1 MPLTIVKKANP
12 SQSEEIN
19 NKTAVITILGIQGQ
33 KDNIKTKGCAK
44 YYFAGES
51 PDNSQEFFNTLPLLA
66 DKFGAENIVPI
77 YTTDA
82 REFNE
87 AVMAHYANFQ
97 NANFQINFNDS
108 YKITDEKN
116 FEALFEIFER
126 VIDDLIKSGVGKI
139 VFDVTHGFRHL
150 PLLALVDLLIQNFS
164 NVSQVDQILFA
175 KEIEKFKLYEIIDLR
190 QYLDIANIAFVI
202 AAFSQNYTLAQHIRV
217 KRFEPLV
224 NALNDFSNNI
234 LSLNIAKLKSS
245 HNELIKELDRID
257 DIALISR
264 ARDLKDRLNKICD
277 WSDSA
282 YIFRYKLAKD
292 MFKKGYLLQSLVLLF
307 ESVNSYIVG
316 VFERNIPIVYKKI
329 LDECSKKKERKNYL
343 VSNFFVQALKSRECE
358 DDKFRENTMKNFR
371 KPYHEFEFELEAS
384 DIAEIKS
391 VAKTKFKSVNEL
403 TNYRNRLDELRND
416 FAHGNIS
423 EEEFS
428 HIKQEIKKLF
438 DKYQDFIKIQDS

>member
-12 SQSEEIN
+12 PQSEEIN

-33 KDNIKTKGCAK
+33 KENIKTEGCAR

-51 PDNSQEFFNTLPLLA
+51 ADKSQEFFNTLPLLA

-82 REFNE
+82 RGFNE
-87 AVMAHYANFQ
+87 AVMAHYAD
-97 NANFQINFNDS
+97 FQINFNDD
-108 YKITDEKN
+108 YKIVDEKN

-126 VIDDLIKSGVGKI
+126 AIDDLVKSGVGRI

-164 NVSQVDQILFA
+164 NVSQIDQILFA

-202 AAFSQNYTLAQHIRV
+202 AAFSQNYTLAQHI
-217 KRFEPLV
+217 KTKKFEPLV

-245 HNELIKELDRID
+245 HGELIKELDRID

-264 ARDLKDRLNKICD
+264 AKNLKDGLSKICD

-282 YIFRYKLAKD
+282 YVFRYKLAKD
-292 MFKKGYLLQSLVLLF
+292 MFEKGYLLQSLVLLF

-316 VFERNIPIVYKKI
+316 VFERNIPVVFKKI
-329 LDECSKKKERKNYL
+329 LDECSKKKERRNYKI
-343 VSNFFVQALKSRECE
+343 SNFFVQALKVRADASN
-358 DDKFRENTMKNFR
+358 DDFAYSTKRNLKYLDLTNSDIDNIRSVIKTEFGSGGELLE
-371 KPYHEFEFELEAS
+371 YHEELY
-384 DIAEIKS
+384 K
-391 VAKTKFKSVNEL
+391 
-403 TNYRNRLDELRND
+403 LRND

>member
-1 MPLTIVKKANP
+1 MPITIVKKANP
-12 SQSEEIN
+12 YQSEEIN
-19 NKTAVITILGIQGQ
+19 DKTAVITILGIQGQ
-33 KDNIKTKGCAK
+33 KENIKTEGCAR

-51 PDNSQEFFNTLPLLA
+51 ADKSQEFFNTLPLLA

-82 REFNE
+82 RGFNE
-87 AVMAHYANFQ
+87 AVMAHYAD
-97 NANFQINFNDS
+97 FQINFNDD
-108 YKITDEKN
+108 YKIVDEKN

-126 VIDDLIKSGVGKI
+126 AIDDLVKSGVGRI

-164 NVSQVDQILFA
+164 NVSQIDQILFA

-202 AAFSQNYTLAQHIRV
+202 AAFSQNYTLAQHI
-217 KRFEPLV
+217 KTKKFEPLV

-245 HNELIKELDRID
+245 HGELIKELDRID

-264 ARDLKDRLNKICD
+264 AKNLKDGLSKICD

-282 YIFRYKLAKD
+282 YVFRYKLAKD
-292 MFKKGYLLQSLVLLF
+292 MFEKGYLLQSLVLLF

-316 VFERNIPIVYKKI
+316 VFERNIPVVFKKI
-329 LDECSKKKERKNYL
+329 LDECSKKKERRNYKI
-343 VSNFFVQALKSRECE
+343 SNFFVQALKVRADASN
-358 DDKFRENTMKNFR
+358 DDFAYSTKRNLKYLDLTNSDIDNIRSVIKTEFGSGGELLE
-371 KPYHEFEFELEAS
+371 YHEELY
-384 DIAEIKS
+384 K
-391 VAKTKFKSVNEL
+391 
-403 TNYRNRLDELRND
+403 LRND

>member
-12 SQSEEIN
+12 PQSEEIN
-19 NKTAVITILGIQGQ
+19 NKIAVITILGIQGQ
-33 KDNIKTKGCAK
+33 KENIKTEGCAK

-97 NANFQINFNDS
+97 INFNDS

-126 VIDDLIKSGVGKI
+126 AIDDLVKSGVGKI

-164 NVSQVDQILFA
+164 NVSQIDQILFA

-202 AAFSQNYTLAQHIRV
+202 ASFSQNYTLAQHIRV

-224 NALNDFSNNI
+224 NTLNDFSNNI

-329 LDECSKKKERKNYL
+329 LDECSKKR
-343 VSNFFVQALKSRECE
+343 
-358 DDKFRENTMKNFR
+358 
-371 KPYHEFEFELEAS
+371 
-384 DIAEIKS
+384 S
-391 VAKTKFKSVNEL
+391 V
-403 TNYRNRLDELRND
+403 R
-416 FAHGNIS
+416 I
-423 EEEFS
+423 
-428 HIKQEIKKLF
+428 IW
-438 DKYQDFIKIQDS
+438 

>member
-12 SQSEEIN
+12 PQSEEIN
-19 NKTAVITILGIQGQ
+19 NKIAVITILGIQGQ
-33 KDNIKTKGCAK
+33 KENIKTEGCAR

-51 PDNSQEFFNTLPLLA
+51 PDKSQEFFNTLPLLA

-87 AVMAHYANFQ
+87 AVMAHY
-97 NANFQINFNDS
+97 ANFQINFNDS

-164 NVSQVDQILFA
+164 NVSQIDQILFA

-245 HNELIKELDRID
+245 HGELIKELDRID